1 MKKLKKY
8 LYISDKGYKNLKKA
22 VFACTVTNIALMLP
36 FVITTLIF
44 GELIQGFIDN
54 SINWNKMW
62 LLWGAGLFSA
72 VVVFFAARNDY
83 EKTYVTSYK
92 ESKNTRFKIAEHLI
106 DLPMSFFN
114 ENDLSEITSNMMSDC
129 SAMESMLSSTIPPLI
144 ANLISVSL
152 TCILLAFFEW
162 RLAILVFS
170 TIPIAIIVVMISKKH
185 QKRAFEKHR
194 ESKIRVYS
202 QIQEYLEGM
211 KAIKSYGLGGKEF
224 KKLDEALLVL
234 KKMAMKVELV
244 VGIFM
249 SSASIILQTGIGVT
263 IFFGT
268 RMLLKGEI
276 NLVTLLIFLLIVTRI
291 YGPILAI
298 LSQLFNL
305 LNLDVVT
312 GRMRQLLSAPVMS
325 GESKELKDLSVEAKD
340 ITFSYNQGEEVIKNL
355 SFKINKG
362 KVFALVGASG
372 SGKST
377 LMKLIAR
384 FWDVDKGELSLGG
397 VNLKEI
403 EQAQILKN
411 MSIVFQDVTLF
422 NDTIFNNIRIGNSKA
437 SKEDVIHAAKLA
449 QCDEFINRLPD
460 KYDTLLGENGSTLS
474 GGERQRISIARS
486 ILKNAPI
493 ILLDE
498 ATASLDPENEVLVQR
513 AISELTKNKQV
524 IVIAHKLKT
533 VEGADK
539 ILVIDKGR
547 IVEEGNHSDL
557 MEKKGLYEKMYS
569 LQKQS
574 MNFSIK
580 E

>member
-1 MKKLKKY
+1 MKKLKNY
-8 LYISDKGYKNLKKA
+8 LYISEKGSRNLNKA
-22 VFACTVTNIALMLP
+22 IFACTVTNIALMLP

-44 GELIQGFIDN
+44 GELIQGFINN
-54 SINWNKMW
+54 SINWNNMW
-62 LLWGAGLFSA
+62 ILWGAGLFSA
-72 VVVFFAARNDY
+72 LIVFFTARNDY
-83 EKTYVTSYK
+83 EKTYVSSYK
-92 ESKNTRFKIAEHLI
+92 ESQNTRFKIAEHLL

-144 ANLISVSL
+144 ANLISVSI

-170 TIPIAIIVVMISKKH
+170 TIPIAIIVVIISKKY

-194 ESKIRVYS
+194 ESKLRVYS
-202 QIQEYLEGM
+202 QIQEYLDGM
-211 KAIKSYGLGGKEF
+211 KVIKSYGLGGKEF
-224 KKLDEALLVL
+224 KKLNEALLLL

-249 SSASIILQTGIGVT
+249 SSASIILQAGIGVT

-268 RMLLKGEI
+268 RMLLKHEI
-276 NLVTLLIFLLIVTRI
+276 DLVTLLMFLLIVTRI

-312 GRMRQLLSAPVMS
+312 CRMRQLLSAPVMS
-325 GESKELKDLSVEAKD
+325 GESKELKDLSIEAKD
-340 ITFSYNQGEEVIKNL
+340 IAFSYNQGDEVIKKL

-362 KVFALVGASG
+362 KVIALVGASG

-403 EQAQILKN
+403 EQSQVLKN

-422 NDTIFNNIRIGNSKA
+422 NDTIFNNIRIGDSKA
-437 SKEDVIHAAKLA
+437 SNEDVIHAAKLA

-533 VEGADK
+533 VEGADN

-547 IVEEGNHSDL
+547 IVEEGRHSDL
-557 MEKKGLYEKMYS
+557 MKKNGIYEKMYS
-569 LQKQS
+569 LQNQS